1 MSDRG
6 TIELEG
12 EVIET
17 LPNATFRVR
26 VGEDHE
32 VLCTFAGR
40 MRYRVSV
47 ARGDRVQLEV
57 SPYDLG
63 RGRIIERMS

>member
-32 VLCTFAGR
+32 VLCTLAGR

-57 SPYDLG
+57 SPYDLD
-63 RGRIIERMS
+63 RGRIIGRVS

>member
-12 EVIET
+12 EVVET

-32 VLCTFAGR
+32 VLCTLAGR

-57 SPYDLG
+57 SPYDLD
-63 RGRIIERMS
+63 RGRIIERKS

>member
-17 LPNATFRVR
+17 LPNATFRVQ
-26 VGEDHE
+26 VGEDHQ
-32 VLCTFAGR
+32 VLCTLAGR

-57 SPYDLG
+57 SPYDLD